1 MAGRRRARNARRG
14 LRPRPAA
21 THRIAAMS
29 AELHP
34 GITRPRVS
42 AGFVA
47 IYAVGFTGLWVALL
61 TPMLGTLAIRLRQ
74 IDALHAAD
82 SLARVLA
89 LGAACALIAN
99 PVFGHLSDHTRAAM
113 GMRRPWMI
121 LGVLA
126 GCAGL
131 AMVAAARGEGAL
143 LAGWCVAQIGFN
155 AALAAMLA
163 VLPDQ
168 VPSEQ
173 RGRVSG
179 VVAVCLPVGQ
189 ALGSELVSRVAESG
203 WLTLMVPGVLGS
215 AAVLLFAHVLP
226 DRRLDAESDRHDG
239 LRVTLRQI
247 RAQPGALTDFG
258 WAWFSRCLLAMA
270 SSVLMIYLP
279 FYLVDH
285 LQHGLGKVPDLV
297 ARAVLLQASLVVA
310 SSLLCGGLS
319 DLLARRKIFAL
330 IGGASYACGLWLVA
344 TAGSYESFLVGFALT
359 GLAHGAYFGT
369 DLALVT
375 DILRRRTGNSGRDL
389 GILNI
394 TNALPQV
401 LAPPLG
407 ALVLGATAGG
417 GYASLYLLAGA
428 CALAGTL
435 AIAPLRTI
443 R

>member
-1 MAGRRRARNARRG
+1 M
-14 LRPRPAA
+14 LQ
-21 THRIAAMS
+21 
-29 AELHP
+29 AEVV
-34 GITRPRVS
+34 RPRVS
-42 AGFVA
+42 AGF
-47 IYAVGFTGLWVALL
+47 ITMYAVGCTGLWIALL
-61 TPMLGTLAIRLRQ
+61 TPMLGTLALRLRQ
-74 IDALHAAD
+74 IDALHSAD

-99 PVFGHLSDHTRAAM
+99 PLFGQLSDRTRALL

-121 LGVLA
+121 LGVIG

-143 LAGWCVAQIGFN
+143 LAGWCVAQVGFN
-155 AALAAMLA
+155 ATLAALVA
-163 VLPDQ
+163 VLPDH

-173 RGRVSG
+173 RGTVSG
-179 VVAVCLPVGQ
+179 VLAVCLPVGQ
-189 ALGSELVSRVAESG
+189 ALGSELVSHVEESP
-203 WLTLMVPGVLGS
+203 WLMLMLPGSIGS
-215 AAVLLFAHVLP
+215 AAVLLFACVLP
-226 DRRLDAESDRHDG
+226 DRRLEAGTDRQDG
-239 LRVTLRQI
+239 LQVALRDI
-247 RAQPGALTDFG
+247 RAQPGALGDFG
-258 WAWFSRCLLAMA
+258 WAWISRCLLAMA

-285 LQHGLGKVPDLV
+285 LQHEPGMVPDLV
-297 ARAVLLQASLVVA
+297 ARAVLLQASLVVV

-330 IGGASYACGLWLVA
+330 LGGASYACGLWLVA
-344 TAGSYESFLVGFALT
+344 TAGSYESFLVGFAVT
-359 GLAHGAYFGT
+359 GIAHGAYFGT

-375 DILRRRTGNSGRDL
+375 EILRRRTGNSGRDL

-417 GYASLYLLAGA
+417 DFGSLYLLAGVF
-428 CALAGTL
+428 ALIGTL
-435 AIAPLRTI
+435 AITPLRTI